1 MTKAIF
7 YLLKR
12 FERRGLLIVEDCSE
26 IDFNS
31 HILVCSYVRKV
42 LVCSNN
48 ISAILVKVV
57 FIIELWAPLWSC
69 TLANQNSVTLQ
80 TSRLEGE
87 LQIKGGTNTAYVS
100 NTTLIIS
107 VLRDLSKL
115 FLWKTIVNRKNSSLS
130 PRESGNYCEKI
141 VRENI
146 LVEIYLHRKYNFL
159 RSYSHEQN
167 YFKLEILN
175 INL

>member
-57 FIIELWAPLWSC
+57 FIIEL
-69 TLANQNSVTLQ
+69 
-80 TSRLEGE
+80 
-87 LQIKGGTNTAYVS
+87 
-100 NTTLIIS
+100 
-107 VLRDLSKL
+107 
-115 FLWKTIVNRKNSSLS
+115 
-130 PRESGNYCEKI
+130 
-141 VRENI
+141 
-146 LVEIYLHRKYNFL
+146 
-159 RSYSHEQN
+159 
-167 YFKLEILN
+167 
-175 INL
+175 